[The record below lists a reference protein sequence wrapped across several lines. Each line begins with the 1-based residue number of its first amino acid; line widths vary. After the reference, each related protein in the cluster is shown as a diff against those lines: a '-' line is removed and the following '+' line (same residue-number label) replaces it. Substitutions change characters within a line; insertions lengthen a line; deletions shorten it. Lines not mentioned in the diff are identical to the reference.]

1 MRDLLGPQKTCIS
14 LFRPY
19 RSNQLPRLILFLSKI
34 IYVYIRLYY
43 PLPCCCFVHFS
54 DVFAIF
60 PSYNNPFPIDLAPIG
75 IQIGAES
82 IGNCISNFETSKFRV
97 EIACL

>member
-34 IYVYIRLYY
+34 NYVYIRLYY
-43 PLPCCCFVHFS
+43 PLPCCFRSFFLRVRNFS
-54 DVFAIF
+54 
-60 PSYNNPFPIDLAPIG
+60 
-75 IQIGAES
+75 
-82 IGNCISNFETSKFRV
+82 
-97 EIACL
+97 